1 MSQSGWIRS
10 LAAAAAVAVVCAGCD
25 SVPDAGPFD
34 GVPPQINSFTFAPNN
49 IDISALPPEQR
60 TDSTALIP
68 LSIRVTASDPDGTV
82 GAVVYVLDGLSAE
95 DPPVLEG
102 LLRQSGGEFT
112 LDTTLVLSFGA
123 IGNYPLLVFAVDTDA
138 QMSNR
143 ARGVLKFNS
152 SAPIGGPPV
161 IEDVEAD
168 PEIVRPPTTFR
179 LIATVS
185 DPDGLENILKVSG
198 TAPNGSEFQM
208 FDDGVSF
215 GDDVADD
222 GRFTA
227 QFDVPAANPGTQV
240 FRIQAV
246 DRSGLTSD
254 VFEKEVTIE

>member
-1 MSQSGWIRS
+1 MSESGWIRTIAA
-10 LAAAAAVAVVCAGCD
+10 LAAIGALCIGCD
-25 SVPDAGPFD
+25 SVPGTDPSDA
-34 GVPPQINSFTFAPNN
+34 VPPRITSFSFTPNDV
-49 IDISALPPEQR
+49 DISALPPEQR

-68 LSIRVTASDPDGTV
+68 LSIQVTATDADGTV
-82 GAVVYVLDGLSAE
+82 GAVVFILEGLAPE

-102 LLRQSGGEFT
+102 LLRPVGAEHR

-123 IGNYPLLVFAVDTDA
+123 VGNYPLLVFAVDTDA
-138 QMSNR
+138 HMSNR
-143 ARGVLKFNS
+143 ARGVLRFNS
-152 SAPIGGPPV
+152 SVPIGGPPV

-198 TAPNGSEFQM
+198 TAPNGLEFQM
-208 FDDGVSF
+208 LDDGAV
-215 GDDVADD
+215 GDDVAGD

-227 QFDVPAANPGTQV
+227 QFDVPAANPGTQL
-240 FRIQAV
+240 FRIQAF
-246 DRSGLTSD
+246 DRSGLASA